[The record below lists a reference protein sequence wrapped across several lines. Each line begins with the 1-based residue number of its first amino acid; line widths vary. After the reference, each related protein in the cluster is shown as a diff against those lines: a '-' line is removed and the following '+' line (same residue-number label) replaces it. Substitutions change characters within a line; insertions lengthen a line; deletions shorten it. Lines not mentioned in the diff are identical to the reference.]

1 MRIKS
6 WLSISFVIIIYFY
19 LFLAVFIHLY
29 PEFLCGRAL

>member
-6 WLSISFVIIIYFY
+6 WLSISFVIIYFY